1 MTTIG
6 LVRHGITDCNVL
18 GRAQGIS
25 DIPLNNLGKQQASAL
40 ANRLV
45 LEGGWD
51 VIVTSDLARA
61 KETGQIIAAKLNL
74 SINVFDKRIREI
86 NCGEIEGTTEEER
99 LKKWGSNW
107 RELDLGVEKFSDV
120 SDRGYEFITEL
131 TNTYSDKRVLVV
143 SHGALIGLTLQRL
156 LPERFQKT
164 QLDNTSITIL
174 NIKQGVWNC
183 SLYNCTKHLG

>member
-1 MTTIG
+1 LTTIG
-6 LVRHGITDCNVL
+6 LVRHGITDWNVL

-25 DIPLNNLGKQQASAL
+25 DIPLNNLGQQQASAV

-107 RELDLGVEKFSDV
+107 RELDLGIEKFSDV

-156 LPERFQKT
+156 LPDRFQKT